1 MKEIHKKDDLTEF
14 QASERRD
21 DDLMAMA
28 EPNESAEH
36 PAKPLTFMRLPAY
49 VMTA

>member
-1 MKEIHKKDDLTEF
+1 MNENYDKGDHIEFESSEHGGDDLSVKR
-14 QASERRD
+14 ADSEV
-21 DDLMAMA
+21 
-28 EPNESAEH
+28 AEH